1 MEKLGFGRDINAI
14 FFLYSLKLLSG
25 SYFDEHKLHAF
36 SEATQLFEVLAV
48 FVAALT
54 SRTRVCGN

>member
-1 MEKLGFGRDINAI
+1 MR

-25 SYFDEHKLHAF
+25 SSLDDYKPHAV
-36 SEATQLFEVLAV
+36 SETTQFFEVLGV
-48 FVAALT
+48 FVAGLT

>member
-1 MEKLGFGRDINAI
+1 MRF

-25 SYFDEHKLHAF
+25 SYFDEHKLHAV

>member
-14 FFLYSLKLLSG
+14 FILYSLKLLSG
-25 SYFDEHKLHAF
+25 SYFDEHKLHAV

>member
-1 MEKLGFGRDINAI
+1 MRF

>member
-1 MEKLGFGRDINAI
+1 MR
-14 FFLYSLKLLSG
+14 FFLYSLKLLSV
-25 SYFDEHKLHAF
+25 SYFDEHKLHAV